1 MHYIYIHRYT
11 INYNKVREAHL
22 ISPRFHFHLS
32 IRYSLSFK
40 YGLVNFLAC
49 FCNTCYNTE
58 LGGLFFPF
66 LLTKHVKVETLSVL
80 LATQGDYQQTTSD
93 AVGDTER
100 EEMKDRKSEVWE
112 EEQVHYSSPGHSLTQ
127 GERTD
132 GAYNRWMAEALW
144 SCLKVLH

>member
-40 YGLVNFLAC
+40 YGLINFLAC

-58 LGGLFFPF
+58 LGGRFFF
-66 LLTKHVKVETLSVL
+66 FLLLTKHVKVETLFAL
-80 LATQGDYQQTTSD
+80 LATQDDYQQTTSD

-100 EEMKDRKSEVWE
+100 GEMKDRKLRV
-112 EEQVHYSSPGHSLTQ
+112 
-127 GERTD
+127 ERPVNT
-132 GAYNRWMAEALW
+132 R
-144 SCLKVLH
+144 

>member
-58 LGGLFFPF
+58 LGGRFFFFFF
-66 LLTKHVKVETLSVL
+66 LQNMSRWKLYLCSWQRR
-80 LATQGDYQQTTSD
+80 ATTIRQPRMQ
-93 AVGDTER
+93 R
-100 EEMKDRKSEVWE
+100 EIRSGENWKTGSWE
-112 EEQVHYSSPGHSLTQ
+112 EERVHDERPGHSLTQ

-132 GAYNRWMAEALW
+132 GAYNRWMVEALW
-144 SCLKVLH
+144 KCLKVLY